1 MKSNVDSLPNGNK
14 KRHVH
19 IKIKHNSISIKNFT
33 YPFFV
38 GFLDP
43 RFEMHNVKGD
53 PMTHSRF
60 LVLHI
65 WILCMMISYWLSSSH
80 EI

>member
-14 KRHVH
+14 KRRVH

-60 LVLHI
+60 FSATYLDFVYDDKL
-65 WILCMMISYWLSSSH
+65 LAKFFP
-80 EI
+80 